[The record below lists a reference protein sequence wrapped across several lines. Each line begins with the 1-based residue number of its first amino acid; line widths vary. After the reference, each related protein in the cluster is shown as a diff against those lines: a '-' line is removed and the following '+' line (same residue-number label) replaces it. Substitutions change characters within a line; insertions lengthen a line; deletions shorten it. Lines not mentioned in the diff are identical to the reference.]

1 MTPAIKTA
9 KKSKIAFTVHE
20 YGHDPDAD
28 SYGLEAAEKLGI
40 APERVYKTLV
50 VTDGGKDFFVG
61 IVPVSTQLNLKS
73 MAKAI
78 GVKKVSMADA
88 KKVESTTGYV
98 LGGVSPIGQKKRLKT
113 VIDSSA
119 QNFETI
125 NVSAGKRGL
134 EIELSAS
141 DLQQLTNAKF
151 ADINSD

>member
-1 MTPAIKTA
+1 MTPAINAARKA
-9 KKSKIAFTVHE
+9 KIEYTVHE
-20 YGHDPDAD
+20 YDHDSSSA
-28 SYGLEAAEKLGI
+28 SYGLEAAHKLGI
-40 APERVYKTLV
+40 PEEKVFKTLV
-50 VTDGGKDFFVG
+50 VSDGGKDLFVG

-73 MAKAI
+73 MAKAL
-78 GVKKVSMADA
+78 GAKKVSMADA

-119 QNFETI
+119 QDYETI

-141 DLQQLTNAKF
+141 DLQLLTNAKF
-151 ADINSD
+151 AEISG